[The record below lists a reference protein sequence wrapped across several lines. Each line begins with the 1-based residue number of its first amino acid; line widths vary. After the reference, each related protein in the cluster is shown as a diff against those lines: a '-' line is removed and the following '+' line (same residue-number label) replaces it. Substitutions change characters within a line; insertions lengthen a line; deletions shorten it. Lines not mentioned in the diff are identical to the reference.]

1 MENKKKKRYGIV
13 AALLLL
19 VLAAG
24 VGTWAWLQ
32 ATDQVT
38 NEFTVGSI
46 GKPEVKPDPDHP
58 DKPGTDPTDP
68 SVDGYLFETKWVK
81 DSKMIPDTDIN
92 KNPNVGIGKDSDK
105 SYVFIYVKNAIVK
118 DGEGA
123 LAKTPYFNLKN
134 GWEPVAADQVKTNGN
149 EGQYVSGLFMYTA
162 GGTGTPAEL
171 TPADGKAAYTGELF
185 SVVHIPAAM
194 NNTDVVQSPAKPT
207 MTVSCYIFGADQG
220 DAANAVAQAKEWAKT
235 QSYPPP
241 TEIPARSPSPFSDR
255 DLGSPLIDDWRT

>member
-24 VGTWAWLQ
+24 VGTYAWLS
-32 ATDQVT
+32 ATDSKT

-46 GKPEVKPDPDHP
+46 GKPEVKPDPDYP
-58 DKPGTDPTDP
+58 DKPGTDPTNP
-68 SVDGYLFETKWVK
+68 SVDGYLFETKW
-81 DSKMIPDTDIN
+81 DENGEHKMVPGSSMD
-92 KNPNVGIGKDSDK
+92 KNPNVGIGKDSDA

-123 LAKTPYFNLKN
+123 LAKTPYFTLNSNWK
-134 GWEPVAADQVKTNGN
+134 PVATDQVKDNGTD
-149 EGQYVSGLFMYTA
+149 GQYVSGLFMYTA
-162 GGTGTPAEL
+162 GGADQPAKL

-185 SVVHIPAAM
+185 STVHIPAAM
-194 NNTDVVQSPAKPT
+194 NSTDVVANPA

-220 DAANAVAQAKEWAKT
+220 DANNAITQAKAWVA
-235 QSYPPP
+235 
-241 TEIPARSPSPFSDR
+241 
-255 DLGSPLIDDWRT
+255 DLNS

>member
-1 MENKKKKRYGIV
+1 MENKKKKRYGII

-24 VGTWAWLQ
+24 VGTYAWLS
-32 ATDQVT
+32 ATDSKT

-46 GKPEVKPDPDHP
+46 GKPDVKPDPDQP
-58 DKPGTDPTDP
+58 NKPGTDPTDP
-68 SVDGYLFETKWVK
+68 SVDGYLFETKWTNN
-81 DSKMIPDTDIN
+81 SKMIPDTDIN

-123 LAKTPYFNLKN
+123 LAKTPYFSLNN
-134 GWEPVAADQVKTNGN
+134 GWKPVADDQVKTNGTD
-149 EGQYVSGLFMYTA
+149 GQYVSGLFMYTA
-162 GGTGTPAEL
+162 DGTSTPAEL

-185 SVVHIPAAM
+185 STVHIPAAM
-194 NNTDVVQSPAKPT
+194 NNTDVVTNPA

-220 DAANAVAQAKEWAKT
+220 GAQNAIAQAKEWTKT
-235 QSYPPP
+235 Q
-241 TEIPARSPSPFSDR
+241 A
-255 DLGSPLIDDWRT
+255 

>member
-46 GKPEVKPDPDHP
+46 GKPEVKPDPNHP

-92 KNPNVGIGKDSDK
+92 KNPNVGIGKDSDE

-123 LAKTPYFNLKN
+123 LAKTPYFTLNNNWK
-134 GWEPVAADQVKTNGN
+134 PVSDDQVTTNGTS
-149 EGQYVSGLFMYTA
+149 GQYVSGLFMYTA
-162 GGTGTPAEL
+162 GNTNTPAKL
-171 TPADGKAAYTGELF
+171 APTPKTETTEAKAAYTGELF
-185 SVVHIPAAM
+185 STVHIPAAM
-194 NNTDVVQSPAKPT
+194 NSTDVVTDPAMK
-207 MTVSCYIFGADQG
+207 VSCYIFGADQG
-220 DAANAVAQAKEWAKT
+220 GADNAIAQAKEWAKA
-235 QSYPPP
+235 Q
-241 TEIPARSPSPFSDR
+241 AQA
-255 DLGSPLIDDWRT
+255 

>member
-1 MENKKKKRYGIV
+1 MENKKKKRYGII

-24 VGTWAWLQ
+24 VGTYAWLS
-32 ATDQVT
+32 ATDSKT

-46 GKPEVKPDPDHP
+46 GKPDVKPDPDQP
-58 DKPGTDPTDP
+58 NKPGTDPTDP
-68 SVDGYLFETKWVK
+68 SVDGYLFETKWTNN
-81 DSKMIPDTDIN
+81 SKMIPDTDIN

-123 LAKTPYFNLKN
+123 LAKTPYFKLNN
-134 GWEPVAADQVKTNGN
+134 GWKPVADDQVKTNGTDD
-149 EGQYVSGLFMYTA
+149 QYVSGLFMYTA
-162 GGTGTPAEL
+162 DGTSTPAEL

-185 SVVHIPAAM
+185 STVHIPAAM
-194 NNTDVVQSPAKPT
+194 NNTDVVTNPA

-220 DAANAVAQAKEWAKT
+220 GAQNAIAQAKEWAKT
-235 QSYPPP
+235 Q
-241 TEIPARSPSPFSDR
+241 A
-255 DLGSPLIDDWRT
+255 

>member
-24 VGTWAWLQ
+24 VGTYAWLS
-32 ATDQVT
+32 ATQLLK

-46 GKPEVKPDPDHP
+46 GKPEVKPDPDQP

-92 KNPNVGIGKDSDK
+92 KNPNVGIGKDSDS
-105 SYVFIYVKNAIVK
+105 SYVFVYVKNAIVN

-123 LAKTPYFNLKN
+123 LAKTPYFYLNN
-134 GWEPVAADQVKTNGN
+134 GWKPVAADQVKTNGN

-162 GGTGTPAEL
+162 DGTDTPAKL
-171 TPADGKAAYTGELF
+171 TPANGKAAYTGELF
-185 SVVHIPAAM
+185 STVHIPAAM
-194 NNTDVVQSPAKPT
+194 NSTDVVENPA

-220 DAANAVAQAKEWAKT
+220 GAQNAIVQAKEWAKT
-235 QSYPPP
+235 Q
-241 TEIPARSPSPFSDR
+241 AQA
-255 DLGSPLIDDWRT
+255 